1 MVKRISQSPVIV
13 RHRCVTPRKWGILR
27 SEMDID
33 RSNRGDQAISRI
45 CYKSVMTVL
54 WVVDAG
60 HLKESIIPAK
70 ANEMPP
76 ERRSDTLTSVV
87 FLVQISSVVR
97 TCRSGCLMWSW
108 CVSPGA

>member
-33 RSNRGDQAISRI
+33 RNDSGDQALSRI

-54 WVVDAG
+54 
-60 HLKESIIPAK
+60 
-70 ANEMPP
+70 
-76 ERRSDTLTSVV
+76 
-87 FLVQISSVVR
+87 
-97 TCRSGCLMWSW
+97 
-108 CVSPGA
+108 